1 MKVIHTSKKSQVK
14 FEILKFLVNRPHNF
28 DKLVAGYG
36 FIIGDQ
42 QTQIVKSEKG
52 DRLEIFH
59 EGLMIYRDKEGDH
72 ITNQVLDVK
81 K

>member
-1 MKVIHTSKKSQVK
+1 LAKGPKK
-14 FEILKFLVNRPHNF
+14 
-28 DKLVAGYG
+28 
-36 FIIGDQ
+36 
-42 QTQIVKSEKG
+42 

-59 EGLMIYRDKEGDH
+59 EGLMIYKDKEGDS